1 MLRKML
7 KHKIVFT
14 IMVVIY
20 ILTSLSTIV
29 EDVRLQYETTNDN
42 DEENVNKGSQHQHQI
57 SLQ

>member
-1 MLRKML
+1 ML

>member
-42 DEENVNKGSQHQHQI
+42 DEENVSNGSQHQHQI